1 MKSTAHK
8 KAIVI
13 SVISAFTLCILI
25 IGVYF
30 MFFHTKQN
38 SIGKSVSDIAYLNLH
53 LSGMRVSEAY
63 EIKTAEN
70 RAEISYYV
78 FTYKNGK
85 EEKVLKKRTACE
97 TQAVIDMLNEVEF
110 VKWNG
115 FHGDHPKGVL
125 DGTMFRLT
133 ATLNGGQKLS
143 AEGSQNFPKH
153 FQQLRQWFYDMLKDC
168 AEME

>member
-1 MKSTAHK
+1 MKSTAPK

-13 SVISAFTLCILI
+13 SAISVFTLCILF

-30 MFFHTKQN
+30 MFFHKNQN
-38 SIGKSVSDIAYLNLH
+38 DIGKSVSDITYLNLH
-53 LSGMRVSEAY
+53 LSGMRMSEAY

-115 FHGDHPKGVL
+115 FHGDQPKGVL

-168 AEME
+168 EEME